1 MERKEKLCQPP
12 EYPAEMFAEYFERAK
27 ERALRISEIEA
38 ILGDDYDLDR
48 LRDLVE
54 ADRDG
59 RVKIHPNPEKKT
71 CGSDVREKL
80 VELLDIIIQPGQKTL
95 GDIADYLIAHGVTV
109 QELALPEE
117 EYYVLRNTE
126 TGMYFRGKGVNRWG
140 KHFNQA
146 TIYRVK
152 GTAEH
157 SIKEVAWRG
166 EKAELV
172 RIKIA
177 EIPQPP
183 KGE

>member
-1 MERKEKLCQPP
+1 MD
-12 EYPAEMFAEYFERAK
+12 
-27 ERALRISEIEA
+27 I
-38 ILGDDYDLDR
+38 
-48 LRDLVE
+48 
-54 ADRDG
+54 
-59 RVKIHPNPEKKT
+59 
-71 CGSDVREKL
+71 REKL
-80 VELLDIIIQPGQKTL
+80 VELLKTSACPSTFICDPTCKYY
-95 GDIADYLIAHGVTV
+95 GFEDCFPERFADYLIANGVTV
-109 QELALPEE
+109 QEWALPEE

-157 SIKEVAWRG
+157 SIKEVAWHG

-172 RIKIA
+172 RIKIV
-177 EIPQPP
+177 EMLQPS

>member
-1 MERKEKLCQPP
+1 M
-12 EYPAEMFAEYFERAK
+12 
-27 ERALRISEIEA
+27 
-38 ILGDDYDLDR
+38 
-48 LRDLVE
+48 
-54 ADRDG
+54 
-59 RVKIHPNPEKKT
+59 
-71 CGSDVREKL
+71 DVREKL
-80 VELLDIIIQPGQKTL
+80 VELLDNFRRDLSPFS
-95 GDIADYLIAHGVTV
+95 GDEKLLVVDDNVEQAEYLIANGVTV

-157 SIKEVAWRG
+157 SIKEVAWHG

-172 RIKIA
+172 RIKIV
-177 EIPQPP
+177 EMHQPP

>member
-1 MERKEKLCQPP
+1 MN
-12 EYPAEMFAEYFERAK
+12 
-27 ERALRISEIEA
+27 
-38 ILGDDYDLDR
+38 
-48 LRDLVE
+48 
-54 ADRDG
+54 
-59 RVKIHPNPEKKT
+59 VK
-71 CGSDVREKL
+71 EKL
-80 VELLDIIIQPGQKTL
+80 VELLVEFVEVDVWDNGEFIDKDI
-95 GDIADYLIAHGVTV
+95 DFDRIAENLISHGVTV
-109 QELALPEE
+109 QEWALPEE

-157 SIKEVAWRG
+157 SIKEVAWHG

-172 RIKIA
+172 RIKIV
-177 EIPQPP
+177 EMPQPS